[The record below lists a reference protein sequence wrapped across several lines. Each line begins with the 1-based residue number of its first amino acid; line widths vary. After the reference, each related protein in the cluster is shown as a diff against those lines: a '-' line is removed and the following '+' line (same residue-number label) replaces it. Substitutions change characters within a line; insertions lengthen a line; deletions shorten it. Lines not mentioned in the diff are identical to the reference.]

1 MHNPTTHLSFDPFP
15 PHVARMPT
23 NECFSRDWR
32 LLKCRTLIVWLKSC
46 SIYLLELLHS
56 FFTSSEVFQLIMWIT
71 TKSSGARWWWKMMM
85 LYHKYLKNFSINI
98 HEILIY
104 QTSSLDSLCGDDWV
118 SQLWTRW
125 GISTFH
131 VSTDSVVQPQHV
143 LTTKLATWYAKSTSF
158 FVSKIKNREI

>member
-1 MHNPTTHLSFDPFP
+1 MFFKGLEITEVSYTDCMIKELFNLLTWTFTHF
-15 PHVARMPT
+15 
-23 NECFSRDWR
+23 
-32 LLKCRTLIVWLKSC
+32 
-46 SIYLLELLHS
+46 